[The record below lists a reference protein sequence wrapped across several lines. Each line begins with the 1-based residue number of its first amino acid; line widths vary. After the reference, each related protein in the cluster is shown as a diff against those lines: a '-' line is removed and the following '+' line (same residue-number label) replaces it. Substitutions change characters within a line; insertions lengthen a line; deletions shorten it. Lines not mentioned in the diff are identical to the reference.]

1 MDNIDKNVF
10 ITIGIKMKNNE
21 YNDEYFINVGKR
33 KDNNSKIIEIKK
45 KYIDKL
51 TIEIEGIENILKD
64 LYDKYEELNK
74 KLNEFNIK
82 NFFIKEFLLSKEKK
96 KYIELTMTN
105 ILEQINENEVILEK
119 LKCIKMIHENSL

>member
-21 YNDEYFINVGKR
+21 YNDEYFINIGK
-33 KDNNSKIIEIKK
+33 KNNNNPKITEIKK
-45 KYIDKL
+45 KYIEKL
-51 TIEIEGIENILKD
+51 TIQIEGTENILKD
-64 LYDKYEELNK
+64 LYDKYEEFNK

-82 NFFIKEFLLSKEKK
+82 NFFIKEFLLNKEKK

-105 ILEQINENEVILEK
+105 ILEEINENEIILEK

>member
-1 MDNIDKNVF
+1 MDNIDRNIF

-21 YNDEYFINVGKR
+21 YNDEYFINIGK
-33 KDNNSKIIEIKK
+33 KNNNNLKIIEIKK
-45 KYIDKL
+45 KYIEKL
-51 TIEIEGIENILKD
+51 TKQIEGIENKLKD
-64 LYDKYEELNK
+64 LYEKYEEFNK

-82 NFFIKEFLLSKEKK
+82 NFFIKDFLLNKEKK

-105 ILEQINENEVILEK
+105 ILEEINENEIILEK